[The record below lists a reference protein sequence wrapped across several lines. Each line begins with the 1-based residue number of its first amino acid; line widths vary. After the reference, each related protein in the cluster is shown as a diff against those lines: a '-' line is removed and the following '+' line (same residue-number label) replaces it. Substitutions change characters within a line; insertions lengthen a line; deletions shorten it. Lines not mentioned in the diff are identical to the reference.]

1 MGGDTLVVDG
11 TAWVLAGDAPPR
23 SEATKDDA
31 MTGFGGRLFGAS
43 GIATVYGTI
52 TAMSDRG
59 GSSWA
64 GTTPQTS
71 PLSP

>member
-1 MGGDTLVVDG
+1 
-11 TAWVLAGDAPPR
+11 
-23 SEATKDDA
+23 